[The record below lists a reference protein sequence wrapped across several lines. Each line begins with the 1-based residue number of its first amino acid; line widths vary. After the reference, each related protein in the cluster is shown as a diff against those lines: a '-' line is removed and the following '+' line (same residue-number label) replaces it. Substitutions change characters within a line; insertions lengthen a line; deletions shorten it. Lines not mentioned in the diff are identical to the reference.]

1 MNNARVVGK
10 ITDPAGNTETVTF
23 DWTGTEDAT
32 YHSELNTS
40 APGTYQVEVEATQ
53 GNETLGISKTAF
65 QVKDRPVEFS
75 KAELDSRLLENIA
88 SQTGGRYYP
97 LSRLGD
103 IPEEAQY
110 VEGTS
115 SFIEQKELWDVPI
128 LFMLLCM
135 TLAGEWFWRKKKGLA

>member
-1 MNNARVVGK
+1 M
-10 ITDPAGNTETVTF
+10 
-23 DWTGTEDAT
+23 
-32 YHSELNTS
+32 
-40 APGTYQVEVEATQ
+40 
-53 GNETLGISKTAF
+53 
-65 QVKDRPVEFS
+65 KDRPVEFS
-75 KAELDSRLLENIA
+75 KAELDARLLENIA